1 MSTFESEIGKA
12 ETWES
17 ASAEERVQRLN
28 EITFASLSS
37 LQQEMLTYNLDKSMI
52 KSIVKRICATMT
64 SFPEE
69 FQRSMLKKID
79 EYVQLPFSTST
90 QNQSYAK
97 QHLTEPNMDPL
108 FYEADRLKDH
118 KKLNSQFTSD
128 TVLNL
133 KGSGFQHTNV

>member
-1 MSTFESEIGKA
+1 
-12 ETWES
+12 
-17 ASAEERVQRLN
+17 
-28 EITFASLSS
+28 
-37 LQQEMLTYNLDKSMI
+37 
-52 KSIVKRICATMT
+52 MT